1 MPRTYKH
8 NFHYEQTLAAIFV
21 ANEVARLAKI
31 GNRVELNKAVY
42 LTLCH
47 GDDIARWHD
56 HNDAKIGQMTCQTM
70 PDLQGWV
77 GPIPRASNL
86 QQFYEICWIEQ
97 SIVHVGN
104 FWRAGI

>member
-1 MPRTYKH
+1 M
-8 NFHYEQTLAAIFV
+8 
-21 ANEVARLAKI
+21 ARLAQI
-31 GNRVELNKAVY
+31 GNQAGLDKAVY

-77 GPIPRASNL
+77 GPIPQANNL
-86 QQFYEICWIEQ
+86 QRFYEICWIEE

-104 FWRAGI
+104 FWQQGI